1 MQEFHNKPYSRYH
14 GYQKMVETIR
24 KQYRQPKIKTN
35 IVEFIT
41 KCIECQNVKIEHQ
54 HLACSLQ
61 QLSISEWKLEVL
73 FLDFIIRLPKTKR
86 KHDCIMVVVDKLSK
100 VVGFIP
106 IKSTFKAIN
115 IAKIFMKEVFILHRV
130 PKIIISNRD
139 TKFTSK
145 FQEALFGGL
154 DTQLGFSTTY
164 HLQIDRKT
172 ERTNQILDDMLIMYE
187 MDKLNKWEDYLWL

>member
-1 MQEFHNKPYSRYH
+1 
-14 GYQKMVETIR
+14 
-24 KQYRQPKIKTN
+24 
-35 IVEFIT
+35 
-41 KCIECQNVKIEHQ
+41 
-54 HLACSLQ
+54 
-61 QLSISEWKLEVL
+61 
-73 FLDFIIRLPKTKR
+73 
-86 KHDCIMVVVDKLSK
+86 MVVVDKLSK